1 VKLFDLSLRHKIP
14 LWGGMLIIV
23 TALAVSTSMMV
34 DTYDEL
40 KQELLIDSGTLA
52 RSLSSNLFPAIL
64 HKDTWRTFE
73 IINNAINSPSLDR
86 LGQSRAEDL
95 MVVDNALRII
105 VSTHPKDAPMFTDLS
120 NLSPEYAALADQII
134 KMDEHP
140 SQQIEFP
147 GSAHFYYVAPIS
159 YEDARLG
166 TLIIVYPQSIFMRRF
181 WDVALRGLSVGAFI
195 LAILLPLN
203 WYWGRRMTLPLVELA
218 GRMSKIGKKLP
229 AELDSSLYPHRDELG
244 QLFDAYHLM
253 LGELKS
259 KETLEKK
266 MEQSERLAA
275 LGQLAAGIAHEV
287 NNPLSGMLTAID
299 TLKCHGNM
307 DSRTIKTISLLERGL
322 THIKD
327 TVGALLVEA
336 KPKSRNLMPQDIE
349 DVQTLITPL
358 ASKKAIH
365 ITWNNSLDGD
375 VSLSS
380 TLVRQILINLL
391 LNAIQAATQKGYVEF
406 YIGVIDSHLRVVV
419 ENNGGTL
426 SPEQITHL
434 FEPFS
439 PLSKDG
445 HGLGL
450 WVTYQIVHQLGGH
463 VDVEKTSNDNMRFTV
478 EIPMGDA
485 P

>member
-1 VKLFDLSLRHKIP
+1 
-14 LWGGMLIIV
+14 
-23 TALAVSTSMMV
+23 
-34 DTYDEL
+34 
-40 KQELLIDSGTLA
+40 
-52 RSLSSNLFPAIL
+52 
-64 HKDTWRTFE
+64 
-73 IINNAINSPSLDR
+73 
-86 LGQSRAEDL
+86 
-95 MVVDNALRII
+95 
-105 VSTHPKDAPMFTDLS
+105 
-120 NLSPEYAALADQII
+120 
-134 KMDEHP
+134 
-140 SQQIEFP
+140 
-147 GSAHFYYVAPIS
+147 
-159 YEDARLG
+159 
-166 TLIIVYPQSIFMRRF
+166 
-181 WDVALRGLSVGAFI
+181 
-195 LAILLPLN
+195 
-203 WYWGRRMTLPLVELA
+203 
-218 GRMSKIGKKLP
+218 
-229 AELDSSLYPHRDELG
+229 
-244 QLFDAYHLM
+244 
-253 LGELKS
+253 
-259 KETLEKK
+259 

-391 LNAIQAATQKGYVEF
+391 LNAIQKGYVEF